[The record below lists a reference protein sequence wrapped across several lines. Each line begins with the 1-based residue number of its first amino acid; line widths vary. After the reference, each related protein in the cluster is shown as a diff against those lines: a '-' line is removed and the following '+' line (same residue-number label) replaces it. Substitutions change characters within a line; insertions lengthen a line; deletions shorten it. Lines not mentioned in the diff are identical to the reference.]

1 MVCLRNICI
10 NTLHKGDNDD
20 DDHNDH
26 NDDNDHDDD
35 DNNNNN
41 NNLCQ
46 IFTYYKSVDLLW
58 LVFQFLLLL
67 AHRTWVAGY

>member
-1 MVCLRNICI
+1 MD
-10 NTLHKGDNDD
+10 TLHKGDDD
-20 DDHNDH
+20 DDDY
-26 NDDNDHDDD
+26 DD

-58 LVFQFLLLL
+58 LVFQFVLFL
-67 AHRTWVAGY
+67 AHRTWVAHCAYKNQISKCDM